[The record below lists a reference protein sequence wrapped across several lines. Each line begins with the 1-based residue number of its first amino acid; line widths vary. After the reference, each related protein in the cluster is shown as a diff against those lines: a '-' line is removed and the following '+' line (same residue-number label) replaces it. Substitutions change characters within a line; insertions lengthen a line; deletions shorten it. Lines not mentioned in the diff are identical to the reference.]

1 MRVHDILVHKGS
13 AVATIE
19 PGATVAEVLDSL
31 ARNGIGALVVTGN
44 GTRVEGIISERDIVR
59 ALQVHGADLLGM
71 PVVDVM
77 HVDMPAC
84 VPDDQVSNLIDG
96 SGSATYTLRADNE
109 DTLTLAL
116 AVQPGGT
123 LNVEGGVTFSGTY
136 TVVRG
141 TGRFRKNTGSGVF
154 AGSALFLNPTEGIGS
169 FSLVG
174 LLITR

>member
-1 MRVHDILVHKGS
+1 MKLTTTAKPMNALRLLVIHLLLVPASLIILPPHLARASIETPFHGNFVTKFTTTLEFPILYVTVNGKGD
-13 AVATIE
+13 ATYM
-19 PGATVAEVLDSL
+19 GATTAS
-31 ARNGIGALVVTGN
+31 T
-44 GTRVEGIISERDIVR
+44 
-59 ALQVHGADLLGM
+59 
-71 PVVDVM
+71 
-77 HVDMPAC
+77 
-84 VPDDQVSNLIDG
+84 DDQVSNLTDG
-96 SGSATYTLRADNE
+96 SGSATYILTADNG

-116 AVQPGGT
+116 AIQPGGT

-141 TGRFRKNTGSGVF
+141 TGRFRKNTGSGLF

>member
-1 MRVHDILVHKGS
+1 MKITTTAKPLNAPRLLVINLLLVAASLSILAPNSAWASIEAPFHGNFVTTFTTTLEFPILYVTVNGKGN
-13 AVATIE
+13 ATYM
-19 PGATVAEVLDSL
+19 
-31 ARNGIGALVVTGN
+31 
-44 GTRVEGIISERDIVR
+44 GTTTAST
-59 ALQVHGADLLGM
+59 
-71 PVVDVM
+71 
-77 HVDMPAC
+77 
-84 VPDDQVSNLIDG
+84 DDQVSNLIDG
-96 SGSATYTLRADNE
+96 SGSATYTLTADNG